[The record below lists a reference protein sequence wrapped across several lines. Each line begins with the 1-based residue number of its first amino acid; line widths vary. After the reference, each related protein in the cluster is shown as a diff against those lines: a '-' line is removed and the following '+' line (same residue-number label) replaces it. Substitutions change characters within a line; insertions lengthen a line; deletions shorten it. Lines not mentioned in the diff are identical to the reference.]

1 MHRLARGRMPHSFA
15 RRMVEL
21 SSVAGASEQQS
32 SPASFERLVEA
43 SEAVGAT
50 RSRSAKV
57 TRLAELLRGLDPEEV
72 VLAVAYLSGEL
83 PQGRVGLGYA
93 TVFGVEAPPAADAS
107 LLLREVDARLD
118 DIANARG
125 AGSGRRR
132 TELLG
137 ALYARATL
145 REQEFLKRLLVGEL
159 RQGALE
165 GVMLDAVAEAFR
177 VPAELVRRAAM
188 LTGNTSIVAAAARTA
203 GEAGLRAYGL
213 ELFRPLGPML
223 AQSAAG
229 PNEALERLGTA
240 ILEYKLDGAR
250 VQVHKSGDDVRIY
263 TRSLHDVTA
272 RAPEL
277 VEVARGLPVDSA
289 ILDGEVLSLRE
300 DGRPRSFQNTM
311 RRFGSK
317 SQDAALRSELPLT
330 PFFFDLLQQSGQD
343 YIDRPALARREA
355 LAALVPERFRIP
367 SVVSADPEVASGF
380 LEAALAAGHEGLM
393 AKAESAPYEAGRRG
407 AGWLKVKPAHTL
419 DLVVLAIEW
428 GSGRRTKFLSN
439 IHLGARD
446 PATGGYVMLGK
457 TFKGMTDELLAWQ
470 TERFLALEVGREGH
484 VVYVRPEVVVEIA
497 FDGVQRSQ
505 QYPGGVAL
513 RFARVR
519 RYRPDKRAEEADTIE
534 TVQRLAA
541 EP

>member
-1 MHRLARGRMPHSFA
+1 MARAVSRQAEEEGAPALFA
-15 RRMVEL
+15 
-21 SSVAGASEQQS
+21 
-32 SPASFERLVEA
+32 RLVEA
-43 SEAVGAT
+43 SEAVAAT
-50 RSRSAKV
+50 RARSAKV
-57 TRLAELLRGLDPEEV
+57 ARLAELLRALDTAEV
-72 VLAVAYLSGEL
+72 TLAVAYLSGEL

-93 TVFGVEAPPAADAS
+93 TVFGVEAPPAAQAS
-107 LLLREVDARLD
+107 LSLRELDARLD
-118 DIANARG
+118 ELSALRG

-132 TELLG
+132 TDLLG

-145 REQEFLKRLLVGEL
+145 QEQAFLKRLLVGEL

-188 LTGNTSIVAAAARTA
+188 LAGNAAIVAAAARTA
-203 GEAGLRAYGL
+203 GAAGLKAYGL

-223 AQSAAG
+223 G
-229 PNEALERLGTA
+229 NA

-250 VQVHKSGDDVRIY
+250 VQIHKGGDEVRVY

-277 VEVARGLPVDSA
+277 VQVARALPVDSA

-317 SQDAALRSELPLT
+317 TQAASLQSELPLT

-343 YIDRPALARREA
+343 LIDRPALERRAA
-355 LAALVPERFRIP
+355 LGALVPERFRIP
-367 SVVSADPEVASGF
+367 SIVSADPEVAAAF
-380 LEAALAAGHEGLM
+380 LDAALAAGHEGLM
-393 AKAESAPYEAGRRG
+393 AKAEGAPYEAGRRG

-446 PATGGYVMLGK
+446 PANGGFVMLGK

-484 VVYVRPEVVVEIA
+484 VVHVRPEVVVEIA
-497 FDGVQRSQ
+497 FDGVQRSS

-534 TVQRLAA
+534 SVTRLAA